1 MKRTKEVNLPGMR
14 KQWRPFAV
22 APVTAA
28 ISAGLLAGC
37 SDPKEEAKLYHT
49 LYDCKTDNPSYEAQ
63 CEAAYESALKEA
75 ARTAPKFMT
84 QRDCV
89 AEFGQ
94 NSCISA
100 PENNWFMPAMAGFMF
115 ARLLEDKRSYSGGRG
130 YYSQPM
136 FSSSYPSS
144 RYYGRWTTADGY
156 DFGSYRY
163 KNAKVIINKDQMKPK
178 PTVSRTIS
186 RGGFGSSAAAKSSW
200 SSKSSSSSSSSRSW
214 GG

>member
-14 KQWRPFAV
+14 KQWRPFAI

-49 LYDCKTDNPSYEAQ
+49 VYDCKSDNPGFEAQ
-63 CEAAYESALKEA
+63 CEAAYETALKDA

-84 QRDCV
+84 QRDCI

-94 NSCISA
+94 NSCVGA

-115 ARLLEDKRSYSGGRG
+115 ARLLDNNRG

-136 FSSSYPSS
+136 FSSTYPGS
-144 RYYGRWTTADGY
+144 RYYSRWTTADGY
-156 DFGSYRY
+156 DYGSYRY
-163 KNAKVIINKDQMKPK
+163 KNSKVILSKEQMKPK

-200 SSKSSSSSSSSRSW
+200 SSSKSSSSSSSRSW

>member
-14 KQWRPFAV
+14 KQWRSFAV

-37 SDPKEEAKLYHT
+37 SETKEDARLYHT
-49 LYDCKTDNPSYEAQ
+49 LNDCKSDNPGYATQ
-63 CEAAYESALKEA
+63 CEMAYEDALKEA
-75 ARTAPKFMT
+75 ARTAPKFST
-84 QRDCV
+84 RRDCTE
-89 AEFGQ
+89 EFGM
-94 NSCISA
+94 NSCVEA
-100 PENNWFMPAMAGFMF
+100 PNNNWFMPAMAGFMF
-115 ARLLEDKRSYSGGRG
+115 ARLIDNHRG

-144 RYYGRWTTADGY
+144 RYYGRWMTADGY
-156 DFGSYRY
+156 DYGSYRY
-163 KNAKVIINKDQMKPK
+163 KKAKVLIGKEQMKPK
-178 PTVSRTIS
+178 PTVTRTIS

-200 SSKSSSSSSSSRSW
+200 SSSSSSSRSW